1 MWIPASRDGVPS
13 VFLQFKPEG
22 DTLGKKP
29 PYLQLE
35 LQPRAPWFSSRLPPP
50 AQVPFLVK

>member
-50 AQVPFLVK
+50 TQVPFLVK